1 MLYEVKTDTN
11 LNDLMKYHEIQI
23 IWKYGIVKSHSTYV
37 SLNAFHLTFFFK
49 ICIESSI
56 AAVAKNYVYFL

>member
-23 IWKYGIVKSHSTYV
+23 IWKYGIAKVIRHTY
-37 SLNAFHLTFFFK
+37 H
-49 ICIESSI
+49 
-56 AAVAKNYVYFL
+56 